1 MTDTSVV
8 GKWYD
13 QNAILE
19 HNRLMTS
26 CIEYSITMRVIKQCL
41 LELATSSGKPIRILD
56 LGGGTGRYAV
66 ELAKLGHIVTL
77 SDISQSEL
85 DYAAKFAS
93 DSGVILENIVQAD
106 ARHVRNNE
114 ILFRKGHY
122 DLVLCMGP
130 MYHLLEECERLA
142 VLESCTLM
150 AKPEGFVITAFVTKY
165 AHLRDIAQRD
175 PRRLCDESDFYAQ
188 YLSTGKYTRNP
199 SNIVSHH
206 INVGD
211 IRGLFDKLQRNGLAN
226 IRLERLIGCE
236 GFLGGGLGATINL
249 NDAETYEAW
258 VDVLARYSMDPHV
271 LGASDHIA
279 AVARRIG

>member
-8 GKWYD
+8 AKWYD
-13 QNAILE
+13 QNAALE
-19 HNRLMTS
+19 HNRLVTS

-41 LELATSSGKPIRILD
+41 LELSASSRNQVRILD

-66 ELAKLGHIVTL
+66 ELARLGHSVTL

-85 DYAAKFAS
+85 DYAAKFAI

-106 ARHVRNNE
+106 ARQVRNNKE
-114 ILFRKGHY
+114 LFRKGHY

-142 VLESCTLM
+142 LLESCSLM
-150 AKPEGFVITAFVTKY
+150 TKPEGFIVASFVTKY

-175 PRRLCDESDFYAQ
+175 PKRLSDESDFYAQ
-188 YLSTGKYTRNP
+188 YLSTGKYTRN
-199 SNIVSHH
+199 SGNIVSHH
-206 INVGD
+206 VDVGD
-211 IRGLFDKLQRNGLAN
+211 IRGLFNKLQRNGLAN
-226 IRLERLIGCE
+226 TRLERLVGCE
-236 GFLGGGLGATINL
+236 GFLGGGLGAAINL

-271 LGASDHIA
+271 LGSSDHIV
-279 AVARRIG
+279 AVARRDG